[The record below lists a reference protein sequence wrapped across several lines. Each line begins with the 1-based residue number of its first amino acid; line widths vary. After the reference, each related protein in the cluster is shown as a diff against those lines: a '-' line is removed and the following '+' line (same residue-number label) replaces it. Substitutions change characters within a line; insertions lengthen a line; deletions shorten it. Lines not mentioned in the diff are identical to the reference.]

1 MNLSRRFGLM
11 LKSAALWAGMAIA
24 VLGVLLAALG
34 FLVAGFFLWV
44 SHHMGNDLAAVI
56 TGGVLIAVAIIIAL
70 SGFAILKGMR
80 RKQPS
85 LLAEFGGIAGT
96 AGRIVGLLIRRDP
109 RKSLILAVIAGA
121 LAEYVTSDS
130 KKRN

>member
-70 SGFAILKGMR
+70 SGFTILKGMR

-85 LLAEFGGIAGT
+85 LLAEFGGTIGLVLRLAGL
-96 AGRIVGLLIRRDP
+96 VVRRDP
-109 RKSLILAVIAGA
+109 KKAIIISIIAGA
-121 LAEYVTSDS
+121 LAEYITSER
-130 KKRN
+130 KR

>member
-85 LLAEFGGIAGT
+85 LLAEFGGTIGLALRLAGL
-96 AGRIVGLLIRRDP
+96 VVRRDP
-109 RKSLILAVIAGA
+109 KKAIIISIIAGA
-121 LAEYVTSDS
+121 LAEYITSER
-130 KKRN
+130 KR

>member
-34 FLVAGFFLWV
+34 FFVAGFFLWV

-85 LLAEFGGIAGT
+85 LLAEFGGTIGLALRLAGL
-96 AGRIVGLLIRRDP
+96 VVRRDP
-109 RKSLILAVIAGA
+109 KKAIIISIIAGA
-121 LAEYVTSDS
+121 LAEYITSER
-130 KKRN
+130 KR